1 MVTWHGAKRSERR
14 LADARDS
21 RVERWIAAVAVAA
34 LVTACG
40 KAPQAHAPLGS
51 LIGSPVPYP
60 SSAVYEPETGSLIVG
75 SYGDGSLARLPVAQG
90 PHAHAP
96 SLPLD
101 GRQNVLRVRLDEPRA
116 RLWVLASDAVY
127 IYHTASSRLLARIPI
142 GDISQHSSEHCLA
155 DMALDRAGNAYISSA
170 MRPLLMRVDAQSF
183 EAAQHVLRPD
193 VDSDKDFGLSA
204 LAFADGA
211 LYAASATIGRLWK
224 VDYVNGTAQHV
235 EISERIFGACALH
248 ATAPAGHGNHDATL
262 YVAGGFRAGMKRIDI
277 ESPTMP
283 YHVSRLAGSGAPNVP
298 TDFAIVGHEL
308 YIMSSRLAEHPD
320 FDGEASGP
328 SRFSI
333 VRLAAP

>member
-1 MVTWHGAKRSERR
+1 MTWQRTKRRERRAVSAHGSRVTWRFA
-14 LADARDS
+14 A
-21 RVERWIAAVAVAA
+21 VIIAALAA
-34 LVTACG
+34 ACG

-51 LIGSPVPYP
+51 SIGSPVPYP
-60 SSAVYEPETGSLIVG
+60 SSAVYESETGSLIVG
-75 SYGDGSLARLPVAQG
+75 SYGDGSLARIPVSQG
-90 PHAHAP
+90 AHAHVP

-101 GRQNVLRVRLDEPRA
+101 GRQNVLRVRLDGPRA

-127 IYHTASSRLLARIPI
+127 VYHTPSSRLLARIPI

-155 DMALDRAGNAYISSA
+155 DMALDDAGNAYVSSA
-170 MRPLLMRVDAQSF
+170 MRPLLMRVDARSF

-235 EISERIFGACALH
+235 EISEPIFGACALH
-248 ATAPAGHGNHDATL
+248 AIAPAGHGNHDAAL

-277 ESPTMP
+277 ESPTTP
-283 YHVSRLAGSGAPNVP
+283 HHVSRLDASGAPNVP
-298 TDFAIVGHEL
+298 TDFAIVGHDL
-308 YIMSSRLAEHPD
+308 YVMSSRLAEHPD